1 MGLLLVEQD
10 FLFPALVIG
19 EDHLDRRMGVGIE
32 QRRHQDVFLAV
43 AGALRVFER
52 VRDHA
57 DRQTAAVAAAVH
69 GS

>member
-1 MGLLLVEQD
+1 
-10 FLFPALVIG
+10 
-19 EDHLDRRMGVGIE
+19 MGVGIE

-57 DRQTAAVAAAVH
+57 DRQTAAVAAAVPRLVIDP
-69 GS
+69 GPVRAARATP